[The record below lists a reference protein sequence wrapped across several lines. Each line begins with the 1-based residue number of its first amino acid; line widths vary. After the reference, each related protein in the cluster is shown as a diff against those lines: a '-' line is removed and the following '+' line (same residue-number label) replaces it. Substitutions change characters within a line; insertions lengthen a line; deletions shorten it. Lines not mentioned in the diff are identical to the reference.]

1 MLNHGQEKNRLLGQL
16 LEAAPLEASLP
27 ESERRHRMGVS
38 AEGTPTPEVGFRCEL
53 LRLGMDMIRGCN
65 K

>member
-1 MLNHGQEKNRLLGQL
+1 MLGQS

-27 ESERRHRMGVS
+27 ESEGGHRMGGS
-38 AEGTPTPEVGFRCEL
+38 AEGTPTPEVGFCCEL
-53 LRLGMDMIRGCN
+53 LRLGMDMIRVGN